1 MFTIDVIIGIF
12 KRCIGF
18 LWEYKYTILISMI
31 ITALYIR
38 GNAYRDDY
46 QQESVAH
53 SNTVLQYDKQLS
65 VIQQSKQ
72 EKYK

>member
-38 GNAYRDDY
+38 GNNYRDDY

-53 SNTVLQYDKQLS
+53 NNTIL
-65 VIQQSKQ
+65 QSKLTD
-72 EKYK
+72 

>member
-12 KRCIGF
+12 KRCAGF
-18 LWEYKYTILISMI
+18 LWKYKYAILIGMI

-38 GNAYRDDY
+38 SNNYRDDY

-53 SNTVLQYDKQLS
+53 NNTVLQ
-65 VIQQSKQ
+65 SKLTKSATQ
-72 EKYK
+72 